1 MKKPVL
7 LIMAAGM
14 GSRYGGLKQLDRI
27 GSGGEIIMDFSIY
40 DAMLAGFEKVIFVIK
55 KEIEKEFKEII
66 ESGAGK
72 FIETEYV
79 FQDIQDIPGG
89 FSVPEARVKPWGTG
103 QAVLAAR
110 KIVDGPFAVI
120 NADDYYGAD
129 AFIKMY
135 EFLSGK
141 DCRSTVPYG
150 FAMVGYNVENTLTEN
165 GCVSRGICETDS
177 DRNLI
182 SVTERTK
189 IFGTENG
196 IFYEEDGKKMEI
208 QAGKTVSM
216 NFWGFSSAMMQE
228 LENGFSEELIKILA
242 NDPVKGEYYLPKRA
256 DQLVKSGKAKVKVLE
271 SSDRWYGVTYKEDR
285 ESVLNALQSMKDKG
299 LYPEKLWK

>member
-110 KIVDGPFAVI
+110 KIIDGPFAVI

-189 IFGTENG
+189 IFGTENR

>member
-103 QAVLAAR
+103 QAVLVAR
-110 KIVDGPFAVI
+110 KIIDGPFAVI

>member
-110 KIVDGPFAVI
+110 KIIDGPFAVI

>member
-14 GSRYGGLKQLDRI
+14 GSRYGVLKQLDII

-110 KIVDGPFAVI
+110 KIIDGPFAVI

-196 IFYEEDGKKMEI
+196 IFYEEGGKKMEI

>member
-110 KIVDGPFAVI
+110 KVIDGPFAVI

>member
-110 KIVDGPFAVI
+110 KIIDGPFAVI

-196 IFYEEDGKKMEI
+196 IFYEEGGKKIEI

>member
-66 ESGAGK
+66 ASGAGK

-110 KIVDGPFAVI
+110 KVIDGPFAVI

>member
-40 DAMLAGFEKVIFVIK
+40 DAMLVGFEKVIFIIK

-110 KIVDGPFAVI
+110 KIIDGPFAVI

>member
-40 DAMLAGFEKVIFVIK
+40 DAMLAGFEKVIFIIK

-110 KIVDGPFAVI
+110 KIIDGPFAVI

>member
-40 DAMLAGFEKVIFVIK
+40 DAMLAGFEKVIFIIK

-110 KIVDGPFAVI
+110 KIIDGPFAVI

-189 IFGTENG
+189 IFGMENG

>member
-1 MKKPVL
+1 MKKPVV

-40 DAMLAGFEKVIFVIK
+40 DAMLAGFEKVIFIIK

-110 KIVDGPFAVI
+110 KIIDGPFAVI

>member
-1 MKKPVL
+1 
-7 LIMAAGM
+7 MAAGM
-14 GSRYGGLKQLDRI
+14 GSRYGVLKQLDRI

-110 KIVDGPFAVI
+110 KIIDGPFAVI

>member
-110 KIVDGPFAVI
+110 KIIDGPFAVI

-165 GCVSRGICETDS
+165 GCVSRGICEMDS

>member
-40 DAMLAGFEKVIFVIK
+40 DAMLAGFEKVIFIIK

-110 KIVDGPFAVI
+110 KIIDGPFAVI

-208 QAGKTVSM
+208 QVGKTVSM

>member
-40 DAMLAGFEKVIFVIK
+40 DAMLAGFEKVIFIIK

-110 KIVDGPFAVI
+110 KIIDGPFAVI

-242 NDPVKGEYYLPKRA
+242 KDPVKGEYYLPKRA

>member
-89 FSVPEARVKPWGTG
+89 FSVPEARVKLWGTG

-110 KIVDGPFAVI
+110 KVIDGPFAVI

>member
-40 DAMLAGFEKVIFVIK
+40 DAMLAGFEKVIFIIK

-110 KIVDGPFAVI
+110 KVIDGPFAVI

>member
-110 KIVDGPFAVI
+110 KIIDGPFAVI

-216 NFWGFSSAMMQE
+216 NFWGFSGAMMQE